1 MGRII
6 FTTGRRLSV
15 VAAAAVLLLAGCTE
29 ASPTPERV
37 APTGV
42 ATAAVEPTESGAVAP
57 AAGGTP
63 TSAASSNAPEPTL
76 SGCVPAEFADRSP
89 LGLEPQQRPDDRG
102 SREYATGEPILGPDG
117 VPVAYVVGSGDI
129 PEYIADRFCIEVSY
143 LDRINAPRRGSSA
156 ELFEGDTLNLDAAT
170 ATTVGDVNGVIRQNP
185 VSTSLPE
192 QHEPVW

>member
-1 MGRII
+1 M
-6 FTTGRRLSV
+6 
-15 VAAAAVLLLAGCTE
+15 LLLAGCAE
-29 ASPTPERV
+29 APPIPDRV
-37 APTGV
+37 APTAV
-42 ATAAVEPTESGAVAP
+42 ATATVEPTRSGAEAP
-57 AAGGTP
+57 TAGGTP
-63 TSAASSNAPEPTL
+63 TSVASSDAPEPTL
-76 SGCVPAEFADRSP
+76 SGCLPAEFADRP
-89 LGLEPQQRPDDRG
+89 PVGLEPQQRPDDRG

-129 PEYIADRFCIEVSY
+129 PEYIADRFCLEVSY
-143 LDRINAPRRGSSA
+143 LDRINEPRRGSSA

>member
-15 VAAAAVLLLAGCTE
+15 AAATAVLLLAGCTE
-29 ASPTPERV
+29 APPTDDRA

-42 ATAAVEPTESGAVAP
+42 ATATVEPTQSGAAAP
-57 AAGGTP
+57 TVGG
-63 TSAASSNAPEPTL
+63 TSAAPSDTPEPTL
-76 SGCVPAEFADRSP
+76 SGCLPAEFADRP
-89 LGLEPQQRPDDRG
+89 PVGLEPQQRPDDRG

-117 VPVAYVVGSGDI
+117 VPVAYVVGSGDV
-129 PEYIADRFCIEVSY
+129 PEYIADRFCLEVSY
-143 LDRINAPRRGSSA
+143 LDRINEPRRGSSA

>member
-15 VAAAAVLLLAGCTE
+15 GAAAAVLLLAGCTE
-29 ASPTPERV
+29 APPTPDRGGPTGIATATAETQSGGA
-37 APTGV
+37 APTV
-42 ATAAVEPTESGAVAP
+42 
-57 AAGGTP
+57 GGTP
-63 TSAASSNAPEPTL
+63 TSGASSEAPELTL
-76 SGCVPAEFADRSP
+76 NGCLPAEFTGRP
-89 LGLEPQQRPDDRG
+89 PVGREPQQRPNDQG
-102 SREYATGEPILGPDG
+102 AREYATGEPILAPDG
-117 VPVAYVVGSGDI
+117 IPVAYVVGPGDI

-143 LDRINAPRRGSSA
+143 LDRINEPRRGSSG

-185 VSTSLPE
+185 ASTSLPA